1 MYLVRVVRVD
11 YPGQPK
17 VSDLEQQLVGVDEY
31 VGGLQISVQDVRRVD
46 ELQSP
51 QQLVEQQRGVTCSR
65 AEGIRKNVFSQQ
77 GLFLSR
83 SIHFMWKLEHLCL
96 FSAFYSNFLYC
107 CLEKAAKMS
116 RIFSNRGRAI

>member
-11 YPGQPK
+11 YPGQPE
-17 VSDLEQQLVGVDEY
+17 VSDLEQQLVRVDEY

-65 AEGIRKNVFSQQ
+65 AKGIRTR
-77 GLFLSR
+77 LFLR
-83 SIHFMWKLEHLCL
+83 NE
-96 FSAFYSNFLYC
+96 AYD
-107 CLEKAAKMS
+107 
-116 RIFSNRGRAI
+116 